1 MTDVTD
7 ATRDAGADAMIRA
20 CLSLDQPRSFFLF
33 AGAGSGKTRSLKG
46 ALEGLDTQTLT
57 TLRKHSRKIAVITY
71 TNAAADEI
79 TRRVKADPVFQVQT
93 IHSFAWSLI
102 EGRTA
107 DIRGWLESNLQTE
120 IAEIQAAHENGRAGK
135 AHDKRVKNMASKTKR
150 LERLAE
156 IRTFTYTPVGDNFGR
171 DALQHTEV
179 IALAAHF
186 LTESETFQNIVLAR
200 YPFILI
206 DESQDTMKPLMEA
219 LLTFEARHRGRIA
232 LGLLGDTM
240 QRIYT
245 DGLRDLDQR
254 VADFAQP
261 AKQMNHRSRARI
273 VDLAN
278 AIRRDDDSRQQ
289 RAREDKPGGTVRVF
303 LAPSKG
309 TDRAAFEASTRVEMA
324 RITGDPAW
332 QNAEA
337 IKTLTIERHMAAAR
351 LGFSELF
358 EPLSKPDKLKDGFH
372 DGTLPAIR
380 LFTHRVLPLVTAQ
393 KNGDAFAA
401 MAVLRDGSPLVD
413 KRGIRAGR
421 EGQATGLDAARAGVA
436 ALMTLFKDE
445 RDPSCAEVLAVVA
458 EHRLFPIPDQ
468 LRPCLPEDSPVAQ
481 DTADVLAERGPSF
494 DDLGITMPEATPPT
508 ETTITEAWTQ
518 ALEAPF
524 SQVARYLAYVEDRSP
539 YGTHQGVKGLQFP
552 RVMVIADDADT
563 RFKGRAS
570 YETLFGVKQLSRD
583 AQKKADNGE
592 ETTIQRTR
600 RLLYVTCTR
609 AEESLALVLYSEA
622 PDTIHRFLISKGWM
636 AKDEVVMAAP
646 GGRLSGSCTA
656 ALN

>member
-1 MTDVTD
+1 MMDVTD

-33 AGAGSGKTRSLKG
+33 AGAGSGKTRSLKD
-46 ALEGLDTQTLT
+46 ALEGLETQTLT

-102 EGRTA
+102 EGRTL
-107 DIRGWLESNLQTE
+107 DIRGWLESNLQTA
-120 IAEIQAAHENGRAGK
+120 IAEIQAAHAKGRAGN
-135 AHDKRVKNMASKTKR
+135 AHDERVKKTASKTKR

-156 IRTFTYTPVGDNFGR
+156 IRAFTYAPVGDNFGR

-254 VADFAQP
+254 VGHFAQP
-261 AKQMNHRSRARI
+261 AKQMNHRSHARI

-278 AIRRDDDSRQQ
+278 AIRRDDDGRQQ
-289 RAREDKPGGTVRVF
+289 RAREDKPGGTVRAF
-303 LAPSKG
+303 LAPSEG
-309 TDRAAFEASTRVEMA
+309 TDRAAFEAFTRAEMA

-332 QNAEA
+332 QNPEA

-351 LGFSELF
+351 LSFSELF
-358 EPLSKPDKLKDGFH
+358 EPLSKPDKLKDGFR
-372 DGTLPAIR
+372 DGTLPAMR

-393 KNGDAFAA
+393 RNGNAFAA
-401 MAVLRDGSPLVD
+401 MAVLRDGSPLVE

-421 EGQATGLDAARAGVA
+421 GGQATGLDAARAGVA
-436 ALMTLFKDE
+436 ALMTLFEDE

-468 LRPCLPEDSPVAQ
+468 LQPCLPDDSPVAQ
-481 DTADVLAERGPSF
+481 DMADILAELGPF
-494 DDLGITMPEATPPT
+494 LDELDLTTPEATPPT
-508 ETTITEAWTQ
+508 ETNTEAWTQ

-539 YGTHQGVKGLQFP
+539 YGTHQGVKGLEFP
-552 RVMVIADDADT
+552 RVMVIADDAHT
-563 RFKGRAS
+563 RFKGLAS
-570 YETLFGVKQLSRD
+570 YETLFSVKPLSD
-583 AQKKADNGE
+583 ASQKKASMGE
-592 ETTIQRTR
+592 ETTIERTR

-609 AEESLALVLYSEA
+609 AEESLTLVLYSEA
-622 PDTIHRFLISKGWM
+622 PDTIRTFLISNGWM
-636 AKDEVVMAAP
+636 AEDEIVMAGTDRTYQA
-646 GGRLSGSCTA
+646 A
-656 ALN
+656 ALQR

>member
-7 ATRDAGADAMIRA
+7 ANRDAGADATIRA
-20 CLSLDQPRSFFLF
+20 CLSLNQPRSFFLF
-33 AGAGSGKTRSLKG
+33 AGAGSGKTRSLKD
-46 ALEGLDTQTLT
+46 ALEGLDTATLT

-120 IAEIQAAHENGRAGK
+120 IAEIKAAHAKGRAGD
-135 AHDKRVKNMASKTKR
+135 AHDKRVKKMASKTKR

-156 IRTFTYTPVGDNFGR
+156 IRAFTYAPEGDNFGR

-186 LTESETFQNIVLAR
+186 LTKSETFQNIVLAR

-232 LGLLGDTM
+232 LGLFGDTM

-254 VADFAQP
+254 VGDFAQP
-261 AKQMNHRSRARI
+261 AKQMNHRSSARI

-278 AIRRDDDSRQQ
+278 AIRRDDDGRQQ
-289 RAREDKPGGTVRVF
+289 RARENKPGGTVRVF
-303 LAPSKG
+303 LAPSEG
-309 TDRAAFEASTRVEMA
+309 TNRVAFEASSMAEMA

-332 QNAEA
+332 QNADA
-337 IKTLTIERHMAAAR
+337 VKTLTIERHMAAAR

-358 EPLSKPDKLKDGFH
+358 EPLSKPDKLKDGFR
-372 DGTLPAIR
+372 DGTLPAMR

-393 KNGDAFAA
+393 MNRDAFSA

-413 KRGIRAGR
+413 KRGIRASR
-421 EGQATGLDAARAGVA
+421 AGQATGLDAARAGVA

-468 LRPCLPEDSPVAQ
+468 LRPYLPDDSPVAQ
-481 DTADVLAERGPSF
+481 DTDDILAELGPAF
-494 DDLGITMPEATPPT
+494 DEQGLTAPEATPPT

-539 YGTHQGVKGLQFP
+539 YGTHQGVKGLEFP
-552 RVMVIADDADT
+552 RVMVIADDVHT
-563 RFKGRAS
+563 RFKGLAS
-570 YETLFGVKQLSRD
+570 YETLFGVKPLGTD
-583 AQKKADNGE
+583 ARKKAEKGE
-592 ETTIQRTR
+592 ETTIERTR

-622 PDTIHRFLISKGWM
+622 PDTIRKFLISNEWM
-636 AKDEVVMAAP
+636 AEVEIVMASAN
-646 GGRLSGSCTA
+646 GTYQEA
-656 ALN
+656 ALQR

>member
-7 ATRDAGADAMIRA
+7 ATRDAGADATIRQ
-20 CLSLDQPRSFFLF
+20 CLSLDQPCSFFLF
-33 AGAGSGKTRSLKG
+33 AGAGSGKTRSLKE
-46 ALEGLDTQTLT
+46 ALEGLDTATLT

-79 TRRVKADPVFQVQT
+79 KRRVKADPVFQVQT

-107 DIRGWLESNLQTE
+107 DIRGWLESNLQSE
-120 IAEIQAAHENGRAGK
+120 IADIQAAHAKGRAGK
-135 AHDKRVKNMASKTKR
+135 AHDERIKKMASKTKR
-150 LERLAE
+150 MERLAE
-156 IRTFTYTPVGDNFGR
+156 IRAFTYAPEGDNFGR

-219 LLTFEARHRGRIA
+219 LLIFEARHRGRIA

-240 QRIYT
+240 QRIYS

-261 AKQMNHRSRARI
+261 AKQMNHRSRGRI

-278 AIRRDDDSRQQ
+278 AIRHDDDGRQQ

-303 LAPSKG
+303 LAPSEG
-309 TDRAAFEASTRVEMA
+309 TDRAAFETWARAEMA

-332 QNAEA
+332 QSPES
-337 IKTLTIERHMAAAR
+337 IKALTIERHMAAAR

-358 EPLSKPDKLKDGFH
+358 EPLSKPDKLKDGFR
-372 DGTLPAIR
+372 DGTLPAMR

-393 KNGDAFAA
+393 RNGDAYAA
-401 MAVLRDGSPLVD
+401 MAVLRDGSPLVE
-413 KRGIRAGR
+413 KRGIRAVGR
-421 EGQATGLDAARAGVA
+421 GRTTGLDAARAGVV
-436 ALMTLFKDE
+436 ALMTLFEDGQ
-445 RDPSCAEVLAVVA
+445 DPRCAEVLAVVA
-458 EHRLFPIPDQ
+458 KHGLFPVPDQ
-468 LRPCLPEDSPVAQ
+468 LQLCLPDDVTPTQEDTDIGVDLIQSPANEAPTVPK
-481 DTADVLAERGPSF
+481 AEEPA
-494 DDLGITMPEATPPT
+494 ENA
-508 ETTITEAWTQ
+508 ITEAWTQ

-524 SQVARYLAYVEDRSP
+524 SQVARYRDYVEGRSP
-539 YGTHQGVKGLQFP
+539 FGTHQGVKGLEFP
-552 RVMVIADDADT
+552 RVMVIADDVHT
-563 RFKGRAS
+563 RFKGLAS
-570 YETLFGVKQLSRD
+570 YETLFGVKQLSPG
-583 AQKKADNGE
+583 AQKKADEGE
-592 ETTIQRTR
+592 ETTIERTR

-622 PDTIHRFLISKGWM
+622 PDSIQRFLVSEGWM
-636 AKDEVVMAAP
+636 AKDEIVMAAVR
-646 GGRLSGSCTA
+646 GT
-656 ALN
+656 

>member
-7 ATRDAGADAMIRA
+7 ATRDAGADATIRA

-33 AGAGSGKTRSLKG
+33 AGAGSGKTRSLKD

-107 DIRGWLESNLQTE
+107 DIRGWLESRLQKE
-120 IAEIQAAHENGRAGK
+120 IAEIQAAHAKGRAGN
-135 AHDKRVKNMASKTKR
+135 AHDERVKKMASKTKR

-156 IRTFTYTPVGDNFGR
+156 IRAFTYAPEGNNFGR

-240 QRIYT
+240 QRIYS
-245 DGLRDLDQR
+245 DGLRDLDRR
-254 VADFAQP
+254 VGDFAQP
-261 AKQMNHRSRARI
+261 AKQMNHRSCARI

-278 AIRRDDDSRQQ
+278 AIRRDDDGRQQ
-289 RAREDKPGGTVRVF
+289 RARADKPGGTVRAF
-303 LAPSKG
+303 LAPSEG
-309 TDRAAFEASTRVEMA
+309 TDRAAFEASTRAEMA

-332 QNAEA
+332 LNAEA

-358 EPLSKPDKLKDGFH
+358 EPLSKPDKLKDGFR
-372 DGTLPAIR
+372 DGTLPAMR

-393 KNGDAFAA
+393 RNGDAFAV

-413 KRGIRAGR
+413 KRGIRVGR
-421 EGQATGLDAARAGVA
+421 GGRATGLDVARAGIV
-436 ALMTLFKDE
+436 ALMTLFENE
-445 RDPSCAEVLAVVA
+445 RDPSCKEVLAVVA

-468 LRPCLPEDSPVAQ
+468 LRRCLPEDSPVAQ
-481 DTADVLAERGPSF
+481 DVADILAELVPFF
-494 DDLGITMPEATPPT
+494 DELDLTTPEATSPI

-539 YGTHQGVKGLQFP
+539 YGTHQGVKGLEFP
-552 RVMVIADDADT
+552 RVMVIADDSHT
-563 RFKGRAS
+563 RFKGLAS
-570 YETLFGVKQLSRD
+570 YETLLGVKALSD
-583 AQKKADNGE
+583 ASRKKASKGE
-592 ETTIQRTR
+592 ETTIERTR

-609 AEESLALVLYSEA
+609 AKESLALVLYSEA
-622 PDTIHRFLISKGWM
+622 PDTIRRFLIYNGWM
-636 AKDEVVMAAP
+636 AEDEVVMAAA
-646 GGRLSGSCTA
+646 GGTYQEAELQR
-656 ALN
+656 

>member
-20 CLSLDQPRSFFLF
+20 CLSLDTPRSFFLF
-33 AGAGSGKTRSLKG
+33 AGAGSGKTRSLKD

-57 TLRKHSRKIAVITY
+57 TLRRHNRKIAVITY

-107 DIRGWLESNLQTE
+107 DIRGWFEDHLPIE
-120 IAEIQAAHENGRAGK
+120 IVKDQAAFAKNKAGTK
-135 AHDKRVKNMASKTKR
+135 VYTTNHRKILTKTKR
-150 LERLAE
+150 LQRLPE
-156 IRTFTYTPVGDNFGR
+156 IRAFSYAPTGDNFGR

-219 LLTFEARHRGRIA
+219 LLTFESRHRGRIA

-254 VADFAQP
+254 VGDFALP
-261 AKQMNHRSRARI
+261 AKQMNHRSRTRI

-278 AIRRDDDSRQQ
+278 AIRRDVDGRQQ

-303 LAPSKG
+303 LAPSEG
-309 TDRAAFEASTRVEMA
+309 TDRGAFEAAARTEMA
-324 RITGDPAW
+324 RITEDAAW
-332 QNAEA
+332 HDSEA

-358 EPLSKPDKLKDGFH
+358 EVLSKPDKLKDGFRN
-372 DGTLPAIR
+372 GTLPAMR

-393 KNGDAFAA
+393 RNGDTFAA
-401 MAVLRDGSPLVD
+401 MAVLRHGSPLVD
-413 KRGIRAGR
+413 KRGILAGR
-421 EGQATGLDAARAGVA
+421 NDYVTGLDAARAGVA
-436 ALMTLFKDE
+436 ALMALFKDD
-445 RDPSCAEVLAVVA
+445 RDPSCAEVLAVIA
-458 EHRLFPIPDQ
+458 KHRLFPIPDQ
-468 LRPCLPEDSPVAQ
+468 LRSCLPDDSPMVG
-481 DTADVLAERGPSF
+481 DIADILADIGPFS
-494 DDLGITMPEATPPT
+494 DGLDLTGPKATLPI

-539 YGTHQGVKGLQFP
+539 YGTHQGVKGLEFP
-552 RVMVIADDADT
+552 RVMVIADDAHT
-563 RFKGRAS
+563 RFKGLAS
-570 YETLFGVKQLSRD
+570 YETLFDVRQLSP
-583 AQKKADNGE
+583 ASQKKADQGE
-592 ETTIQRTR
+592 ETTIERAR

-622 PDTIHRFLISKGWM
+622 PDTIRSFLISKGWM
-636 AKDEVVMAAP
+636 SKEEIVMAAA
-646 GGRLSGSCTA
+646 GGTYQPDQSF
-656 ALN
+656 

>member
-1 MTDVTD
+1 MTDLTD
-7 ATRDAGADAMIRA
+7 DNRDAGADATIRA
-20 CLSLDQPRSFFLF
+20 CLSLDKPRSFFLF
-33 AGAGSGKTRSLKG
+33 AGAGSGKTRSLKD

-79 TRRVKADPVFQVQT
+79 TRRVKADSVFQVQT

-102 EGRTA
+102 EGRTV
-107 DIRGWLESNLQTE
+107 DIRGWLESRLQTE
-120 IAEIQAAHENGRAGK
+120 IAEIQAAHAKGWAGTD
-135 AHDKRVKNMASKTKR
+135 AHAKRVKKMASKTKR

-156 IRTFTYTPVGDNFGR
+156 IRTFTYAPEGDNFGR

-254 VADFAQP
+254 VGDFAQP
-261 AKQMNHRSRARI
+261 AKQMNHRSHARI

-278 AIRRDDDSRQQ
+278 AIRRDDDGRQQ

-303 LAPSKG
+303 LAPSES
-309 TDRAAFEASTRVEMA
+309 TDRAAFEASTRAEMA

-332 QNAEA
+332 QDAEA
-337 IKTLTIERHMAAAR
+337 IKSLTIERHMAAAR
-351 LGFSELF
+351 LSFSELF
-358 EPLSKPDKLKDGFH
+358 EALSKPDKLKDGFR
-372 DGTLPAIR
+372 DGTLPAMR

-393 KNGDAFAA
+393 RAGNAFAA

-413 KRGIRAGR
+413 KAGIRVRRG
-421 EGQATGLDAARAGVA
+421 GQATGLDAARAGVA
-436 ALMTLFKDE
+436 ALMTLFKDN

-458 EHRLFPIPDQ
+458 EHQLFPVPEQ
-468 LRPCLPEDSPVAQ
+468 LQPCLLGESPVAQ
-481 DTADVLAERGPSF
+481 DTADFLAEL
-494 DDLGITMPEATPPT
+494 DLTTPEATPPT

-539 YGTHQGVKGLQFP
+539 YGTHQGVKGLEFS
-552 RVMVIADDADT
+552 RVMVIADDAHT
-563 RFKGRAS
+563 RFKGLAS
-570 YETLFGVKQLSRD
+570 YETLFGVKPLGPTAR
-583 AQKKADNGE
+583 KKADKGE
-592 ETTIQRTR
+592 ETTIERTR

-622 PDTIHRFLISKGWM
+622 PDTICHFLISNGWM
-636 AKDEVVMAAP
+636 SKDEVVMAAL
-646 GGRLSGSCTA
+646 GRT
-656 ALN
+656 

>member
-1 MTDVTD
+1 MTGVTD
-7 ATRDAGADAMIRA
+7 ANRDAGADAIIRA

-33 AGAGSGKTRSLKG
+33 AGAGSGKTRSLKDS
-46 ALEGLDTQTLT
+46 LEGLDTLTLT

-120 IAEIQAAHENGRAGK
+120 IAKIQADHAKGRAGN
-135 AHDKRVKNMASKTKR
+135 AYDERVRKMASKTKR

-156 IRTFTYTPVGDNFGR
+156 IRAFTYAPEGDNFGR
-171 DALQHTEV
+171 DALQHAEV

-245 DGLRDLDQR
+245 DGLRDLDKR
-254 VADFAQP
+254 VGDFEQP

-273 VDLAN
+273 VELAN
-278 AIRRDDDSRQQ
+278 AIRRDDDRRQQ

-303 LAPSKG
+303 LAPNEG
-309 TDRAAFEASTRVEMA
+309 TDRAAFEASARAEMA

-332 QNAEA
+332 KLAEA
-337 IKTLTIERHMAAAR
+337 IKTLTLERHMAAAR

-358 EPLSKPDKLKDGFH
+358 EPLSKPDKLKDGFR
-372 DGTLPAIR
+372 DGTLPAMR
-380 LFTHRVLPLVTAQ
+380 LFTHRILPLVTAQ
-393 KNGDAFAA
+393 RNGDAFSA

-413 KRGIRAGR
+413 RRGIRAGR
-421 EGQATGLDAARAGVA
+421 AGQANGLDAARAGAA
-436 ALMTLFKDE
+436 ALMKLFKDD

-458 EHRLFPIPDQ
+458 EHRLFPISDQ
-468 LRPCLPEDSPVAQ
+468 LRPCLPCDSPMAS
-481 DTADVLAERGPSF
+481 DMAHTPAELSPSF
-494 DDLGITMPEATPPT
+494 DDLDLNTSEATPPT

-518 ALEAPF
+518 ALAAPF

-539 YGTHQGVKGLQFP
+539 YGTHQGVKGLEFP
-552 RVMVIADDADT
+552 RVLVIADDAHT
-563 RFKGRAS
+563 RFKGLAS
-570 YETLFGVKQLSRD
+570 YETLFGVKPLSSD
-583 AQKKADNGE
+583 SQKKASKGE
-592 ETTIQRTR
+592 ETTIERTR

-622 PDTIHRFLISKGWM
+622 PETICRFMISNGWM
-636 AKDEVVMAAP
+636 AENEIVMAA
-646 GGRLSGSCTA
+646 TDETYQEA
-656 ALN
+656 AVRH

>member
-1 MTDVTD
+1 MTD
-7 ATRDAGADAMIRA
+7 ANRDAGADETIRA

-33 AGAGSGKTRSLKG
+33 AGAGSGKTRSLKD

-107 DIRGWLESNLQTE
+107 DIRGWLESNLQKE
-120 IAEIQAAHENGRAGK
+120 IAEIQAAHEKGRAGK
-135 AHDKRVKNMASKTKR
+135 AHEERVKKMASKAKR
-150 LERLAE
+150 LECLAE
-156 IRTFTYTPVGDNFGR
+156 IRAFTYSPVGDNFGR

-206 DESQDTMKPLMEA
+206 DESQDTMERLMEA

-254 VADFAQP
+254 VGDFAQP

-278 AIRRDDDSRQQ
+278 AIRRDDDGREQ

-303 LAPSKG
+303 LAPSEG
-309 TDRAAFEASTRVEMA
+309 TDRAAFEASTRAEMA
-324 RITGDPAW
+324 RITEDFAW
-332 QNAEA
+332 QEADA

-358 EPLSKPDKLKDGFH
+358 EPLSKPDKLKDGFR
-372 DGTLPAIR
+372 DGTLPAMR

-401 MAVLRDGSPLVD
+401 MAVLRDDSPLVD
-413 KRGIRAGR
+413 KRGIRGGR
-421 EGQATGLDAARAGVA
+421 GGEATGLDAARAGVA
-436 ALMTLFKDE
+436 ALMALFKEE

-458 EHRLFPIPDQ
+458 EYRLFPIPDQ
-468 LRPCLPEDSPVAQ
+468 LRPCLPEASPSSQ
-481 DTADVLAERGPSF
+481 DMADILGELGPVF
-494 DDLGITMPEATPPT
+494 DESDLTTPEPKLPT
-508 ETTITEAWTQ
+508 ETAVTEAWAQ

-524 SQVARYLAYVEDRSP
+524 SQVARYLAYVEDRSA
-539 YGTHQGVKGLQFP
+539 YGTHQGVKGLEFP
-552 RVMVIADDADT
+552 RVMVIADDAHT
-563 RFKGRAS
+563 RFKGIAS
-570 YETLFGVKQLSRD
+570 YETLFGVKPLSD
-583 AQKKADNGE
+583 ASLKKASMGE
-592 ETTIQRTR
+592 ETTIERTR

-609 AEESLALVLYSEA
+609 AEQSLALVLYSEA
-622 PDTIHRFLISKGWM
+622 PDTIRSFLISNGWM
-636 AKDEVVMAAP
+636 AEDEIVMAVAD
-646 GGRLSGSCTA
+646 LT
-656 ALN
+656 

>member
-7 ATRDAGADAMIRA
+7 ATRDAGADATIRA

-33 AGAGSGKTRSLKG
+33 AGAGSGKTRSLKQ

-57 TLRKHSRKIAVITY
+57 TLRKHSRKVAVITY

-102 EGRTA
+102 EERTA
-107 DIRGWLESNLQTE
+107 DIRGWLESRLQTE
-120 IAEIQAAHENGRAGK
+120 IAEIQAAHAKGRAGTD
-135 AHDKRVKNMASKTKR
+135 AHDKRVKKMASKTKR

-156 IRTFTYTPVGDNFGR
+156 IRAFTYAPVGDNFGR

-254 VADFAQP
+254 VGDFAQP

-278 AIRRDDDSRQQ
+278 AIRRDDDGRQQ

-303 LAPSKG
+303 LAPSEG
-309 TDRAAFEASTRVEMA
+309 TDRAGFEASTRAEMA
-324 RITGDPAW
+324 RITGDAAW

-351 LGFSELF
+351 LSFSELF
-358 EPLSKPDKLKDGFH
+358 EPLSKPDKLKDGFR
-372 DGTLPAIR
+372 DGTLPAMR
-380 LFTHRVLPLVTAQ
+380 LFTHRILPLVTAQ
-393 KNGDAFAA
+393 RNGDAFAA

-413 KRGIRAGR
+413 KRGIRTGR
-421 EGQATGLDAARAGVA
+421 GGQVTGLDVARAGVA

-468 LRPCLPEDSPVAQ
+468 LRPCLPDDSPVTQ
-481 DTADVLAERGPSF
+481 DMADILAELGPTF
-494 DDLGITMPEATPPT
+494 DVQDLTAPEATPTT
-508 ETTITEAWTQ
+508 ETTVTEAWTQ

-524 SQVARYLAYVEDRSP
+524 SQVERYLAYVEDRSP
-539 YGTHQGVKGLQFP
+539 YGTHQGVKGLEFP
-552 RVMVIADDADT
+552 RVMVIADDVHT
-563 RFKGRAS
+563 RFKGLAS
-570 YETLFGVKQLSRD
+570 YETLFGVKPLSDDSR
-583 AQKKADNGE
+583 KKASAGE
-592 ETTIQRTR
+592 ETTIERTR

-622 PDTIHRFLISKGWM
+622 PDTIRRFLISNGWM
-636 AKDEVVMAAP
+636 VEDEIVMAATD
-646 GGRLSGSCTA
+646 GTYQETA
-656 ALN
+656 LRR

>member
-1 MTDVTD
+1 MTDMTD
-7 ATRDAGADAMIRA
+7 ATRDAGADATIRE

-33 AGAGSGKTRSLKG
+33 AGAGSGKTRSLKE

-102 EGRTA
+102 EGRSA

-120 IAEIQAAHENGRAGK
+120 IAEIQAAHAKGRSGTD
-135 AHDKRVKNMASKTKR
+135 AHDKREKKMASKTKR

-156 IRTFTYTPVGDNFGR
+156 IRAFTYAPEGDNFGR

-219 LLTFEARHRGRIA
+219 LLTFEARHRGRIV

-254 VADFAQP
+254 VGDFAQP
-261 AKQMNHRSRARI
+261 AKQMNHRSRKRI

-278 AIRRDDDSRQQ
+278 SIRRDEDGRQQ

-303 LAPSKG
+303 LAPSEG
-309 TDRAAFEASTRVEMA
+309 TDRATFEVSTCVEMA
-324 RITGDPAW
+324 RVTGDPAW

-358 EPLSKPDKLKDGFH
+358 EPLSKPDKLKDGFR
-372 DGTLPAIR
+372 DGTLPAMR

-393 KNGDAFAA
+393 RNGDAFAA

-413 KRGIRAGR
+413 KRGIRTGR
-421 EGQATGLDAARAGVA
+421 GGQATGLDAARAGVA

-468 LRPCLPEDSPVAQ
+468 LRPCLPDDSPMAQ
-481 DTADVLAERGPSF
+481 DMADILAEL
-494 DDLGITMPEATPPT
+494 DLTTPEATPPA
-508 ETTITEAWTQ
+508 ETAITGAWTQ
-518 ALEAPF
+518 ALKAPF

-539 YGTHQGVKGLQFP
+539 YGTHQGVKGLEFP
-552 RVMVIADDADT
+552 RVMVIADDAHT
-563 RFKGRAS
+563 RFKGLAS
-570 YETLFGVKQLSRD
+570 YETLFDVKRLSP
-583 AQKKADNGE
+583 ASQKKAEQGE
-592 ETTIQRTR
+592 ETTIERTR

-622 PDTIHRFLISKGWM
+622 PDAVRRFLITNKWM
-636 AKDEVVMAAP
+636 AEDEVVMAAAD
-646 GGRLSGSCTA
+646 GTFQEA
-656 ALN
+656 AQQC

>member
-1 MTDVTD
+1 MVGVTD
-7 ATRDAGADAMIRA
+7 ETRDAGADATIRE
-20 CLSLDQPRSFFLF
+20 CLSLITPRSFFLF
-33 AGAGSGKTRSLKG
+33 AGAGSGKTRSLKD
-46 ALEGLDTQTLT
+46 ALEGLDKQTLT

-107 DIRGWLESNLQTE
+107 DIRGWLEGNLRTE
-120 IAEIQAAHENGRAGK
+120 IEEIEAKHATGQAGSDAHT
-135 AHDKRVKNMASKTKR
+135 KRVKKMASKTTRLKR
-150 LERLAE
+150 LAD
-156 IRTFTYTPVGDNFGR
+156 IRSFTYAPAGDNFGR

-254 VADFAQP
+254 VGDFAQP

-278 AIRRDDDSRQQ
+278 AIRRDADGRQQ

-303 LAPSKG
+303 LAPNEG
-309 TDRAAFEASTRVEMA
+309 TDRGAFEAAARTEMA
-324 RITGDPAW
+324 RITEDAAW
-332 QNAEA
+332 QDAEA

-358 EPLSKPDKLKDGFH
+358 EPLSKPDKLKDGFRG
-372 DGTLPAIR
+372 GTLPAMR
-380 LFTHRVLPLVTAQ
+380 LFTHRVLPLLTAQ

-413 KRGIRAGR
+413 KRDIRPARAG
-421 EGQATGLDAARAGVA
+421 QANGLEAARAGVA
-436 ALMTLFKDE
+436 ALMTLFKDDQ
-445 RDPSCAEVLAVVA
+445 DPSCAEVLAIVA
-458 EHRLFPIPDQ
+458 KHRLFPIPDQ
-468 LRPCLPEDSPVAQ
+468 LQPCLPYDSPVTQ
-481 DTADVLAERGPSF
+481 DMTNILAEIGPFF
-494 DDLGITMPEATPPT
+494 DGLDLTAPEATPP
-508 ETTITEAWTQ
+508 EATITEAWTQ

-524 SQVARYLAYVEDRSP
+524 SQAARYLAYVEDRSP

-552 RVMVIADDADT
+552 RVMVIADDAHT
-563 RFKGRAS
+563 RFNGLAS
-570 YETLFGVKQLSRD
+570 YETLFDVKPLSP
-583 AQKKADNGE
+583 ASQKKADQGE
-592 ETTIQRTR
+592 ETTIERTR

-622 PDTIHRFLISKGWM
+622 PDKIREFLTSKGWM
-636 AKDEVVMAAP
+636 AEDEVVMTVL
-646 GGRLSGSCTA
+646 GGT
-656 ALN
+656 

>member
-1 MTDVTD
+1 MTDMTD
-7 ATRDAGADAMIRA
+7 ATRDAGADATIRE

-33 AGAGSGKTRSLKG
+33 AGAGSGKTRSLKE

-102 EGRTA
+102 EGRSA

-120 IAEIQAAHENGRAGK
+120 IAEIQAAHAKGRSGTD
-135 AHDKRVKNMASKTKR
+135 AHDKREKKMASKTKR

-156 IRTFTYTPVGDNFGR
+156 IRAFTYAPEGDNFGR

-219 LLTFEARHRGRIA
+219 LLTFEARHRGRIV

-254 VADFAQP
+254 VGDFAQP
-261 AKQMNHRSRARI
+261 AKQMNHRSRKRI

-278 AIRRDDDSRQQ
+278 SIRRDEDGRQQ

-303 LAPSKG
+303 LAPSEG
-309 TDRAAFEASTRVEMA
+309 TDRATFEVSTCVEMA
-324 RITGDPAW
+324 RVTGDPAW

-358 EPLSKPDKLKDGFH
+358 EPLSKPDKLKDGFR
-372 DGTLPAIR
+372 DGTLPAMR

-393 KNGDAFAA
+393 RNGDAFAA

-413 KRGIRAGR
+413 KRGIRTGR
-421 EGQATGLDAARAGVA
+421 GGQATGLDAARAGVA

-468 LRPCLPEDSPVAQ
+468 LRPCLPDDSPMAQ
-481 DTADVLAERGPSF
+481 DMADILAEL
-494 DDLGITMPEATPPT
+494 DLTTPEATPPA
-508 ETTITEAWTQ
+508 ETAITGAWTQ
-518 ALEAPF
+518 ALKAPF

-539 YGTHQGVKGLQFP
+539 YGTHQGVKGLEFP
-552 RVMVIADDADT
+552 RVMVIADDAHT
-563 RFKGRAS
+563 RFKGLAS
-570 YETLFGVKQLSRD
+570 YETLFDVKRLSP
-583 AQKKADNGE
+583 ASQKKAEQGE
-592 ETTIQRTR
+592 ETTIERTR

-609 AEESLALVLYSEA
+609 AEESLGLVLYSEA
-622 PDTIHRFLISKGWM
+622 PDAVRRFLITNKWM
-636 AKDEVVMAAP
+636 AEDEVVMAAAD
-646 GGRLSGSCTA
+646 GTFQEA
-656 ALN
+656 AQQC

>member
-7 ATRDAGADAMIRA
+7 ANRDAGADAMIRA
-20 CLSLDQPRSFFLF
+20 CLCLDKPRSFFLF
-33 AGAGSGKTRSLKG
+33 AGAGSGKTRSLKD

-120 IAEIQAAHENGRAGK
+120 IAKIQADHAKGRAGN
-135 AHDKRVKNMASKTKR
+135 AYNERVRKMASKTKR

-156 IRTFTYTPVGDNFGR
+156 IRAFTYAPEGDNFGR

-245 DGLRDLDQR
+245 DGLRDLDKR
-254 VADFAQP
+254 VGDFEQP

-273 VDLAN
+273 VELAN
-278 AIRRDDDSRQQ
+278 AIRRGDDRRQQ

-303 LAPSKG
+303 LAPNEG
-309 TDRAAFEASTRVEMA
+309 TDRAAFEASARAEMA

-332 QNAEA
+332 KHAEA

-358 EPLSKPDKLKDGFH
+358 EPLSKPEKLKDGFR
-372 DGTLPAIR
+372 DGTLPAMR
-380 LFTHRVLPLVTAQ
+380 LFTHRILPLVTAQ
-393 KNGDAFAA
+393 RNGDAFSA

-421 EGQATGLDAARAGVA
+421 AGQANGLDAARAGAA
-436 ALMTLFKDE
+436 ALMKLFKDD

-468 LRPCLPEDSPVAQ
+468 LRPCLPCDSPMASDMA
-481 DTADVLAERGPSF
+481 DTPAELGPSF
-494 DDLGITMPEATPPT
+494 DDLDLTTSETTPPT

-518 ALEAPF
+518 ALAAPF

-539 YGTHQGVKGLQFP
+539 YGTHQGVKGLEFP
-552 RVMVIADDADT
+552 RVLVIADDTNT
-563 RFKGRAS
+563 RFKGLAS
-570 YETLFGVKQLSRD
+570 YETLFGVKPLSSDSR
-583 AQKKADNGE
+583 KKASKGE
-592 ETTIQRTR
+592 ETTIERTR
-600 RLLYVTCTR
+600 RLLYVICTR
-609 AEESLALVLYSEA
+609 AKESLALVLYSEA
-622 PDTIHRFLISKGWM
+622 PETICRFMISNGWM
-636 AKDEVVMAAP
+636 AEDEIVMGATDETYQEAP
-646 GGRLSGSCTA
+646 VRH
-656 ALN
+656 

>member
-1 MTDVTD
+1 MTDMTD
-7 ATRDAGADAMIRA
+7 ATRDAGVDATIRE

-33 AGAGSGKTRSLKG
+33 AGAGSGKTRSLKE

-57 TLRKHSRKIAVITY
+57 ILRKHSRKIAVITY

-107 DIRGWLESNLQTE
+107 DTRGWLESNLRTE
-120 IAEIQAAHENGRAGK
+120 IAEIQAAHAKGRAGTD
-135 AHDKRVKNMASKTKR
+135 AHDKREKKMASKTKR

-156 IRTFTYTPVGDNFGR
+156 IRAFTYAPEGDNFGR

-219 LLTFEARHRGRIA
+219 LLTFEARHRGSIV

-254 VADFAQP
+254 VGDFAQP
-261 AKQMNHRSRARI
+261 AKQMNHRSRKRI

-278 AIRRDDDSRQQ
+278 SIRRDDDGRQQ

-303 LAPSKG
+303 LAPSEG
-309 TDRAAFEASTRVEMA
+309 TDRATFEASTCVEMA
-324 RITGDPAW
+324 RVTGDPAW

-358 EPLSKPDKLKDGFH
+358 EPLSKPDKLKDGFR
-372 DGTLPAIR
+372 DGTLPAMR

-393 KNGDAFAA
+393 RNGDAFAA

-413 KRGIRAGR
+413 KRGIRTGR
-421 EGQATGLDAARAGVA
+421 GGQATGLDAARAGLA

-468 LRPCLPEDSPVAQ
+468 LRPCLPDDSPMAQ
-481 DTADVLAERGPSF
+481 DMADILAEL
-494 DDLGITMPEATPPT
+494 DLTTPEATLPA
-508 ETTITEAWTQ
+508 ETAITGAWTQ

-539 YGTHQGVKGLQFP
+539 YGTHQGVKGLEFP
-552 RVMVIADDADT
+552 RVMVIADDAHT
-563 RFKGRAS
+563 RFKGLAS
-570 YETLFGVKQLSRD
+570 YETLFDVKRLSP
-583 AQKKADNGE
+583 ASQKKADQGE
-592 ETTIQRTR
+592 ETTIERTR

-622 PDTIHRFLISKGWM
+622 PDAVRRFLISNKWM
-636 AKDEVVMAAP
+636 AEDEVVMAAAD
-646 GGRLSGSCTA
+646 GTFQEA
-656 ALN
+656 AQQC